1 MPPFKEHLE
10 TSKKRTGREHRQV
23 HEWID
28 VDHEKKA
35 ERHDLVRI
43 SENYQHVLKAYGAE
57 AARELL
63 HHITEDIE
71 KKTREIA
78 LLRETGV
85 PEEAIKHSLNVA
97 EKALEIAARVE
108 IKTDAELIRK
118 GALFHDIGKSHTYG
132 IEHGKI
138 GAETAAR
145 LGMAPEVIAIIE
157 KHIRG
162 GMGRGEAKELG
173 LPVKDYALTT
183 PEEKIAIYSDRLVDI
198 LQDKVA
204 NHEEAE
210 LEFEEILRKYG
221 KYGKNPKTMERYI
234 KLHREIHGWMKT

>member
-28 VDHEKKA
+28 VDPEKKD

-43 SENYQHVLKAYGAE
+43 SKNYQHVLKAYGKA

-71 KKTREIA
+71 KKTMEIE

-85 PEEAIKHSLNVA
+85 PEEAIQHSLNVA

-108 IKTDAELIRK
+108 IKNDAELIRK
-118 GALFHDIGKSHTYG
+118 GALFHDIGKSHTYE

-138 GAETAAR
+138 GAEIAAR
-145 LGMAPEVIAIIE
+145 LGMPSEVIAIIE

-162 GMGRGEAKELG
+162 GMSREEAEALG
-173 LPVKDYALTT
+173 LPVKDYALKTS
-183 PEEKIAIYSDRLVDI
+183 EEKIAIYSDRLVDI
-198 LQDKVA
+198 IQDKVA
-204 NHEEAE
+204 DDEEAE
-210 LEFEEILRKYG
+210 LKFEEILRKYE
-221 KYGKNPKTMERYI
+221 KYGKNPKTMGRYI
-234 KLHREIHGWMKT
+234 KLHREIRDWMKR